1 MRDGGL
7 YIPTVRSTG
16 PIPRIPSTPSNPVER
31 VAAPIDCL
39 VTVNP
44 VLHEPK
50 EISVR
55 RTTPRRQEPD
65 VPQADLVSELSSGKG
80 ATYRSL

>member
-31 VAAPIDCL
+31 VAVPMDCL
-39 VTVNP
+39 VIVNP

-50 EISVR
+50 GISLR
-55 RTTPRRQEPD
+55 GRTSRRQELD
-65 VPQADLVSELSSGKG
+65 VPKADLVSELSSGK
-80 ATYRSL
+80 